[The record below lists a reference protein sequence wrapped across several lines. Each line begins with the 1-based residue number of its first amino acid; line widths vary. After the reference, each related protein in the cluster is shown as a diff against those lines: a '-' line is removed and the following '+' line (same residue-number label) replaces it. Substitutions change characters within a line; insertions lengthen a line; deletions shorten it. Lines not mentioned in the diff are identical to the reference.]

1 MVSDLQNYWTLSPCG
16 TSLLNTPLKHY
27 CLIYL
32 RNINT
37 LLNRVT
43 NLHYPKSPDFVSYSI
58 WKSCLSIVVDNYPL
72 SSSCSPSGH
81 PYLSAKNLPLY
92 NIRTQ
97 LDYDSPDLEQEAII
111 KILNDSKSG
120 FFWRK
125 RKKGISLILI
135 HWKKGATLLLA
146 FQYRYIKGKDSY

>member
-16 TSLLNTPLKHY
+16 TSLLNTALKQY

-32 RNINT
+32 RNIDT

-58 WKSCLSIVVDNYPL
+58 RKSCLSIVIDNYPL
-72 SSSCSPSGH
+72 SFSCFSLR

-92 NIRTQ
+92 NNRTQ
-97 LDYDSPDLEQEAII
+97 LDYDSSDLEQEAII